1 MAIPDYQSIML
12 PLLELA
18 ADNQIR
24 RVHEAVDLLA
34 RQFRLTDEEKREVI
48 PSGRVSRFHNNVT
61 WARTYLKK
69 AGLLED
75 PKRGE
80 FRITER
86 GSQVLAGKHES
97 IGVRFLEQFDEF
109 MEFKT
114 ARRTPRPDTGKL
126 DLPDDT
132 PEEALQAAYQTLRN
146 SVASD
151 LLDQE
156 HDFRG
161 PGGTLSPCDPAHLLH
176 KERLILR
183 MQIELRFIDDQVVV
197 PVIVQVREENEEL
210 LDTVALVTIQPI
222 RLPAVPSHRR
232 RHEVAGVPFQHHIAP
247 EEMAQRR
254 FYLDAEVQSLFEYQN
269 GIHARSFCARP
280 AQIGEGALLV
290 SGSEV
295 VAEIFPRIGHLAQ
308 AVRTKQPRPERASPE
323 MTQKLRRE
331 S

>member
-1 MAIPDYQSIML
+1 MALPDYQSIML

-24 RVHEAVDLLA
+24 RVHDAVDLLA

-109 MEFKT
+109 REFKT

-151 LLDQE
+151 LLDQV
-156 HDFRG
+156 RRS
-161 PGGTLSPCDPAHLLH
+161 SPAFF
-176 KERLILR
+176 ERLVVDVLVAMGYGGSRREAGEAIGHAGD
-183 MQIELRFIDDQVVV
+183 EGIDGIIKEDRLGLDIIYIQAK
-197 PVIVQVREENEEL
+197 RWEN
-210 LDTVALVTIQPI
+210 TVGRP
-222 RLPAVPSHRR
+222 
-232 RHEVAGVPFQHHIAP
+232 
-247 EEMAQRR
+247 
-254 FYLDAEVQSLFEYQN
+254 EVQRF
-269 GIHARSFCARP
+269 A
-280 AQIGEGALLV
+280 GALQGRRARKGVFITTSSFSREARDYAANIDTKVILIAGTRLTELMIDYGV
-290 SGSEV
+290 GVTTDATYEV
-295 VAEIFPRIGHLAQ
+295 KRIDADYF
-308 AVRTKQPRPERASPE
+308 ADE
-323 MTQKLRRE
+323 
-331 S
+331 